1 MDPTVRSAFTQISAT
16 LFRSVIMTMAVVI
29 LLLPASGCVDLT
41 AVSKFTSQSSEA
53 LTQGKAVLED
63 IEASCVR
70 SHIAEEPIP
79 ADKNQLFDP
88 NLVSRA
94 AADPACM
101 DYAKVQTGEL
111 SVLQILTDYFTALS
125 QLASTGTA
133 STGKNASSSAQ
144 TAKQTSSQPENVLG
158 AVSGLADF
166 LGQVVANGYHE
177 RKLDQGITDRNDDV
191 AAVISGLKDIVQ
203 NRYENDVLV
212 KEQQII
218 TVAASDRV
226 DGTTEKS
233 IKALYRIQWQGAMDL
248 ITQKKVAADAFLK
261 ALDTIQ
267 QGHNALTKT
276 TSPKAKS
283 VSSIIQPYTDSISSL
298 IPSIQKAL

>member
-1 MDPTVRSAFTQISAT
+1 
-16 LFRSVIMTMAVVI
+16 
-29 LLLPASGCVDLT
+29 
-41 AVSKFTSQSSEA
+41 
-53 LTQGKAVLED
+53 
-63 IEASCVR
+63 
-70 SHIAEEPIP
+70 
-79 ADKNQLFDP
+79 
-88 NLVSRA
+88 
-94 AADPACM
+94 M

-248 ITQKKVAADAFLK
+248 ITQKKVAADAS
-261 ALDTIQ
+261 
-267 QGHNALTKT
+267 QGARYHT
-276 TSPKAKS
+276 TRS
-283 VSSIIQPYTDSISSL
+283 
-298 IPSIQKAL
+298 

>member
-1 MDPTVRSAFTQISAT
+1 
-16 LFRSVIMTMAVVI
+16 
-29 LLLPASGCVDLT
+29 
-41 AVSKFTSQSSEA
+41 
-53 LTQGKAVLED
+53 
-63 IEASCVR
+63 
-70 SHIAEEPIP
+70 
-79 ADKNQLFDP
+79 
-88 NLVSRA
+88 
-94 AADPACM
+94 M

-267 QGHNALTKT
+267 QGHNALIKT
-276 TSPKAKS
+276 TSLKAKS